1 MLSRPV
7 FRDMFRL
14 TCFVKS
20 EWTEIRE
27 KFVSSMVRRFSRIIE
42 GDACTLVYG
51 SFDPEGIVRVELW
64 SSTSEAKLITGINVV
79 RRR

>member
-1 MLSRPV
+1 
-7 FRDMFRL
+7 
-14 TCFVKS
+14 
-20 EWTEIRE
+20 
-27 KFVSSMVRRFSRIIE
+27 MVRRSSRIIE